1 VSTLLDWVVLAAAPA
16 PPSTVVEDDMSVNNV
31 FVTDT
36 VVETLVETVV
46 ETVVVADIVS
56 VDVKTPPAAATVT
69 TEVLVTICVCV
80 SVGSEAMALPTR
92 KPAFPKQQL
101 SAGGPWPQ
109 QNMSPPQGVR
119 GQNSLVLTV
128 VSSVSRY

>member
-1 VSTLLDWVVLAAAPA
+1 LDWVVLAAAPE
-16 PPSTVVEDDMSVNNV
+16 PSTVVEDNLLVENV

-36 VVETLVETVV
+36 VVETVV

-69 TEVLVTICVCV
+69 TEVLVTVCVCV

-109 QNMSPPQGVR
+109 QNMSPPQGVS
-119 GQNSLVLTV
+119 GQNWSVLAAV
-128 VSSVSRY
+128 ALVSR

>member
-1 VSTLLDWVVLAAAPA
+1 VVLAAAPE
-16 PPSTVVEDDMSVNNV
+16 PSSTVVEDDLSVENV

-36 VVETLVETVV
+36 VVETTV
-46 ETVVVADIVS
+46 ETVVVVDIVS

-69 TEVLVTICVCV
+69 TEVLVTVCVCV

-92 KPAFPKQQL
+92 KPTFPKQQL

-109 QNMSPPQGVR
+109 QNMSPPQGVS
-119 GQNSLVLTV
+119 GQNSLVLTAV
-128 VSSVSRY
+128 ALVSR